1 MNQRGSIAVESAV
14 LFPMFLMI
22 FMVFGLMFRVSLATM
37 NLKHIALVNADHYSC
52 SPESLTDIVL
62 LRVNAKKQWVSGEG
76 KLGLTGPNREGGEV
90 TVVAKTTLSNTI
102 PFLNLGPLKISQR
115 AVSLDWKSS
124 QTDEVLGLG
133 SVWDLSP
140 MARGSAIQKHF
151 GRNLPQFF
159 PTICKFE
166 GGVALSIVS
175 FDVTLKT
182 YQEPGG
188 LNNVVLEAAQKLADF
203 SGGEDEGVAVKG
215 QEIKTKELW
224 VVIPAGAVSAAQEN
238 EIAGAISSAKKY
250 SLDIKLIEYQTK
262 GGSKT

>member
-14 LFPMFLMI
+14 LFPIFLMI
-22 FMVFGLMFRVSLATM
+22 FMVFALIIRVSLATM

-62 LRVNAKKQWVSGEG
+62 LRVNAKRQWVSGEG
-76 KLGLTGPNREGGEV
+76 KLWLTGPNREGGEV
-90 TVVAKTTLSNTI
+90 SVVAGTTLSNTI
-102 PFLNLGPLKISQR
+102 PFMNLAPLKISQR
-115 AVSLDWKSS
+115 AVSLDWRSS
-124 QTDEVLGLG
+124 QTDEVLGSG

-159 PTICKFE
+159 PTICKLE
-166 GGVALSIVS
+166 GGQALSIVS

-182 YQEPGG
+182 YQEAGG
-188 LNNVVLEAAQKLADF
+188 LSAEILEAAQKLADF
-203 SGGEDEGVAVKG
+203 RGGEEDGVAVNG
-215 QEIKTKELW
+215 QDIKSKELW

-238 EIAGAISSAKKY
+238 EIADAIASAKKY
-250 SLDIKLIEYQTK
+250 AFDIKLIEYQTK
-262 GGSKT
+262 GGS